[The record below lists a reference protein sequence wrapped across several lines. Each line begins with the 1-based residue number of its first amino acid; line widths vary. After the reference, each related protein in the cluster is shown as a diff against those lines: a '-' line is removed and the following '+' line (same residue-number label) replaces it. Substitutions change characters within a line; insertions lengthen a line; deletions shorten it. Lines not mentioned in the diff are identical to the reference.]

1 MKTAS
6 VNEIKKELEKRN
18 HSQILSYCLRMAKFK
33 KECKE
38 LLSFLL
44 FDADNIDSYME
55 NIKNEMNELFEEIN
69 KSNIYYA
76 KKSIRKILRLV
87 NKYIRFIGSSQAEA
101 ELLIHFCNNIV
112 NFSIP
117 INKSNQLSKL
127 FNTQIAKIDE
137 ALSTLHPDLQY
148 DLRKELLA

>member
-18 HSQILSYCLRMAKFK
+18 HSQILSYCHRMAKFK